1 MIKKLTFVVAL
12 FSFFYQTNA
21 QELKATVT
29 INYDRVTNVNTQ
41 IFKTLQTQITEFL
54 NNTKFTNQVYE
65 QNEKIDCS
73 FFLNISSFDSNNFGA
88 TLQLQ
93 SSRPIF
99 NSSYTSPIANF
110 NDNDVNFRYIE
121 YENFIYDPNS
131 YTSNL
136 ISILAFYANVIIGLD
151 KDSFEEMGGS
161 KQLEVASNIMNL
173 AQSSGYPG
181 WSQSDAKYNN
191 RYYIISDLLSSTYSP
206 YRKALYEYHL
216 KGLDL
221 MADDQKAA
229 KEKVIEAIKTI
240 SQINK
245 VRPNAL
251 LTRTFFDA
259 KSDEIVS
266 IFTGGPNVASSELI
280 EVLNKILP
288 LNSSKWNKIR

>member
-1 MIKKLTFVVAL
+1 MKKLTFIVAFL
-12 FSFFYQTNA
+12 FLVYNANA

-41 IFKTLQTQITEFL
+41 IFKTLQTQMTEFL
-54 NNTKFTNQVYE
+54 NNTKFTNQEYE
-65 QNEKIDCS
+65 QNEKIECS
-73 FFLNISSFDSNNFGA
+73 FFLNIASYDSNNFGA

-99 NSSYTSPIANF
+99 NSSYTSPIVNF

-136 ISILAFYANVIIGLD
+136 ISILAYYSNVVIGLD
-151 KDSFEEMGGS
+151 KDSFEEMGGT
-161 KQLEVASNIMNL
+161 KQLEIASGIMNL
-173 AQSSGYPG
+173 AQSSGYGG

-191 RYYIISDLLSSTYSP
+191 RYYIISDILSSTYSP
-206 YRKALYEYHL
+206 YREALYEYHL
-216 KGLDL
+216 KGLDF
-221 MADDQKAA
+221 MAEDQKAA
-229 KEKVIEAIKTI
+229 KEKILEAIKTI

-266 IFTGGPNVASSELI
+266 VFSGGPAMPNNELLEI
-280 EVLNKILP
+280 LNKISP

>member
-1 MIKKLTFVVAL
+1 MKKLTFIVAFL
-12 FSFFYQTNA
+12 FLVCNANA

-41 IFKTLQTQITEFL
+41 IFKTLQTQMTEFL
-54 NNTKFTNQVYE
+54 NNTKFTNQEYE
-65 QNEKIDCS
+65 QNEKIECS
-73 FFLNISSFDSNNFGA
+73 FFLNIASYDSNNFGA

-99 NSSYTSPIANF
+99 NSSYTSPIVNF

-136 ISILAFYANVIIGLD
+136 ISILAFYANVVIGLD
-151 KDSFEEMGGS
+151 KDSFEEMGGT
-161 KQLEVASNIMNL
+161 KQLETASSIMNL
-173 AQSSGYPG
+173 AQSSGYGG

-191 RYYIISDLLSSTYSP
+191 RYYIISDILSSTYSP

-221 MADDQKAA
+221 MAEDQKAA
-229 KEKVIEAIKTI
+229 KEKILESINTI

-266 IFTGGPNVASSELI
+266 IFSGGPSMPNNELLEI
-280 EVLNKILP
+280 LNKISP

>member
-1 MIKKLTFVVAL
+1 MKKLTFIVAFL
-12 FSFFYQTNA
+12 VITSWANA

-41 IFKTLQTQITEFL
+41 IFKTLQTQMTEFL
-54 NNTKFTNQVYE
+54 NNTKFTSQEYQ
-65 QNEKIDCS
+65 QNEKIECS
-73 FFLNISSFDSNNFGA
+73 FFLNISSFESNNFGA

-99 NSSYTSPIANF
+99 NSSYTSPIVNF

-136 ISILAFYANVIIGLD
+136 ISILAYYANIIIGLD
-151 KDSFEEMGGS
+151 KDSFVEMGGT
-161 KQLEVASNIMNL
+161 KQLEIASNIMSL
-173 AQSSGYPG
+173 AQSSGYGG

-191 RYYIISDLLSSTYSP
+191 RYYIISDILSSTYSP

-221 MADDQKAA
+221 MSDDQVMA
-229 KEKVIEAIKTI
+229 KEKVLESIKTI

-251 LTRTFFDA
+251 LTRAFFDA
-259 KSDEIVS
+259 KSDEIVN
-266 IFTGGPNVASSELI
+266 IFSGGPTMSNAELL
-280 EVLNKILP
+280 EVLNKISP

>member
-1 MIKKLTFVVAL
+1 M
-12 FSFFYQTNA
+12 
-21 QELKATVT
+21 
-29 INYDRVTNVNTQ
+29 
-41 IFKTLQTQITEFL
+41 
-54 NNTKFTNQVYE
+54 
-65 QNEKIDCS
+65 
-73 FFLNISSFDSNNFGA
+73 
-88 TLQLQ
+88 
-93 SSRPIF
+93 
-99 NSSYTSPIANF
+99 
-110 NDNDVNFRYIE
+110 
-121 YENFIYDPNS
+121 
-131 YTSNL
+131 
-136 ISILAFYANVIIGLD
+136 AFYANVIIGLD

-229 KEKVIEAIKTI
+229 KEQVIEAIKTI

-280 EVLNKILP
+280 EVLNKISP

>member
-1 MIKKLTFVVAL
+1 MKKLTCIVAFL
-12 FSFFYQTNA
+12 VFSIANA

-54 NNTKFTNQVYE
+54 NNTKFTNQEYQ
-65 QNEKIDCS
+65 QNEKIECS

-99 NSSYTSPIANF
+99 NSSYTSPIVNF
-110 NDNDVNFRYIE
+110 NDNDVSFRYIE

-136 ISILAFYANVIIGLD
+136 ISILAYYANIIIGLD
-151 KDSFEEMGGS
+151 KDSFEEMGGT
-161 KQLEVASNIMNL
+161 KQLEIASNIMNL
-173 AQSSGYPG
+173 AQSSGYGG

-191 RYYIISDLLSSTYSP
+191 RYYIISDILSSTYSP
-206 YRKALYEYHL
+206 YRKTLYEYHL

-221 MADDQKAA
+221 MAEDLKLA
-229 KEKVIEAIKTI
+229 KEKVFESIKTI

-259 KSDEIVS
+259 KSEEIVS
-266 IFTGGPNVASSELI
+266 IFSGGPTMSNAELLDI
-280 EVLNKILP
+280 LNKISP

>member
-1 MIKKLTFVVAL
+1 MMKKLTCIVAFL
-12 FSFFYQTNA
+12 LVSMANA

-54 NNTKFTNQVYE
+54 NNTKFTNQEYQ
-65 QNEKIDCS
+65 QNEKIECS

-99 NSSYTSPIANF
+99 NSSYNSPIVNF
-110 NDNDVNFRYIE
+110 NDNDVSFRYIE

-136 ISILAFYANVIIGLD
+136 ISILAYYANIIIGLD
-151 KDSFEEMGGS
+151 KDSFEEMGGT
-161 KQLEVASNIMNL
+161 KQLEIASNIMNL
-173 AQSSGYPG
+173 AQSSGYGG

-191 RYYIISDLLSSTYSP
+191 RYYIISDILSSTYSP
-206 YRKALYEYHL
+206 YRKTLYEYHL

-221 MADDQKAA
+221 MAEDLKLA
-229 KEKVIEAIKTI
+229 KEKVLESIKTI

-266 IFTGGPNVASSELI
+266 IFSGGPTMSNAELLDI
-280 EVLNKILP
+280 LNKISP